1 MKDLKGYIYGDR
13 TGSQANQFIT
23 TTKAITSYGGCMWTN
38 PQDIRIDI
46 EKLEDATIIFLVKQ
60 VDIDEDFA
68 KLLLIKFLEALVNRK
83 KLYLRSKA
91 ILYSGVLGQCTDA
104 MKKLLE
110 GEGIFDDIENESD
123 VIKLLKLIKSISY
136 AYESKSYPL
145 LEVQQAMKVFY
156 SLYQDNKTLCDFFVV
171 NDKSACTAE
180 KLWGTTLSRLTRN
193 SKT

>member
-1 MKDLKGYIYGDR
+1 MEDLKGYIYGDR

-46 EKLEDATIIFLVKQ
+46 EKLEDATIIVLVKQ
-60 VDIDEDFA
+60 VDIDEDVA
-68 KLLLIKFLEALVNRK
+68 KLLLIKFLDALVNRK

-104 MKKLLE
+104 TKKLLE

-171 NDKSACTAE
+171 NNKSAWCNCA
-180 KLWGTTLSRLTRN
+180 LQRN
-193 SKT
+193 SGGPPFPG